1 MKQTKK
7 FSEKLKEILMV
18 FNISSISPAQMENA
32 MMPNVHTCFE
42 VYNANIPRMDQDFF
56 GRSLIMA
63 FASTLGQARLK
74 YGKEISGILP
84 EPIAVHF
91 INTNGSKFH
100 FSVFQLN
107 NLDLNGDVKN
117 IFWHEPVM
125 EDLYETC
132 DYVSAV
138 PTITGYNHGVF
149 NKLLAIYL
157 HNAREI

>member
-1 MKQTKK
+1 MDFIPIKSIR
-7 FSEKLKEILMV
+7 FVNGPNILILFLEECLGDSMTPH
-18 FNISSISPAQMENA
+18 I
-32 MMPNVHTCFE
+32 HTCFE
-42 VYNANIPRMDQDFF
+42 VYNGLQPRMDQDYF
-56 GRSLIMA
+56 GRSLILA
-63 FASTLGQARLK
+63 YASTLAQARLK
-74 YGKEISGILP
+74 YGKKILGDLP

-107 NLDLNGDVKN
+107 SLDLNGDIKN

-125 EDLYETC
+125 EEFFDTC

-138 PTITGYNHGVF
+138 PTIQGYNHGVF

-157 HNAREI
+157 HNT